1 MPFYESVFIARQE
14 ISSQQFENL
23 GDQFV
28 EVIGDGGGKVTKREN
43 WGLKGLAY
51 RINKSRKAH
60 YMLFNIDAPAEAILE
75 MERQMRL
82 SEDIL
87 RYITIKI
94 PELNKNQ
101 AIKPSNGNIITNPIG
116 SARGFQFENSEYH
129 LFALPGV
136 PSEMKA
142 MMNESVLPWISSKS
156 NNSSESIL
164 LRTTG
169 IMESALFEKYSWCQR
184 VPCRKQLSGQ
194 NN

>member
-60 YMLFNIDAPAEAILE
+60 YMLFNIDAPAEAISE

-87 RYITIKI
+87 RYMTIKI
-94 PELNKNQ
+94 PEINDEPSIQAAINIRRSRRDARREARRTAFQKN
-101 AIKPSNGNIITNPIG
+101 
-116 SARGFQFENSEYH
+116 
-129 LFALPGV
+129 
-136 PSEMKA
+136 
-142 MMNESVLPWISSKS
+142 
-156 NNSSESIL
+156 
-164 LRTTG
+164 
-169 IMESALFEKYSWCQR
+169 
-184 VPCRKQLSGQ
+184 
-194 NN
+194 

>member
-60 YMLFNIDAPAEAILE
+60 YMLFNIDAPAEAISE

-82 SEDIL
+82 SDDIL
-87 RYITIKI
+87 RYMTIKI
-94 PELNKNQ
+94 PELNDE
-101 AIKPSNGNIITNPIG
+101 PS
-116 SARGFQFENSEYH
+116 
-129 LFALPGV
+129 
-136 PSEMKA
+136 
-142 MMNESVLPWISSKS
+142 
-156 NNSSESIL
+156 
-164 LRTTG
+164 
-169 IMESALFEKYSWCQR
+169 
-184 VPCRKQLSGQ
+184 LSLIHI
-194 NN
+194 

>member
-60 YMLFNIDAPAEAILE
+60 YMLFNIDAPAEAISE

-87 RYITIKI
+87 RYMTIKI
-94 PELNKNQ
+94 PEINDEPSIQAKNK
-101 AIKPSNGNIITNPIG
+101 T
-116 SARGFQFENSEYH
+116 
-129 LFALPGV
+129 
-136 PSEMKA
+136 
-142 MMNESVLPWISSKS
+142 SKS
-156 NNSSESIL
+156 HDDKPKSGGEVEFTARTPEERASEKEDNNVEEKTEKSEEVADHPADNEKKP
-164 LRTTG
+164 
-169 IMESALFEKYSWCQR
+169 ESEETAEKE
-184 VPCRKQLSGQ
+184 G
-194 NN
+194 

>member
-60 YMLFNIDAPAEAILE
+60 YMLFNIDAPAEAISE

-82 SEDIL
+82 SDDIL
-87 RYITIKI
+87 RYMTIKI
-94 PELNKNQ
+94 PELNDEPSIQAKN
-101 AIKPSNGNIITNPIG
+101 KT
-116 SARGFQFENSEYH
+116 
-129 LFALPGV
+129 
-136 PSEMKA
+136 
-142 MMNESVLPWISSKS
+142 SKS
-156 NNSSESIL
+156 HDDKTKTGGEVEFTARTPEERALEGEENNVGEKAENPEEVDAHPADGEKTPESEETL
-164 LRTTG
+164 
-169 IMESALFEKYSWCQR
+169 EKE
-184 VPCRKQLSGQ
+184 G
-194 NN
+194 

>member
-60 YMLFNIDAPAEAILE
+60 YMLFNIDAPAGAISE

-87 RYITIKI
+87 RYMMNH
-94 PELNKNQ
+94 PSRQ
-101 AIKPSNGNIITNPIG
+101 RIKPQKVMMTN
-116 SARGFQFENSEYH
+116 
-129 LFALPGV
+129 L
-136 PSEMKA
+136 
-142 MMNESVLPWISSKS
+142 
-156 NNSSESIL
+156 
-164 LRTTG
+164 
-169 IMESALFEKYSWCQR
+169 
-184 VPCRKQLSGQ
+184 KQEVK
-194 NN
+194 